1 MYSAQRLAGVLVGLA
16 QHDALKFVSEGVA
29 VLLVLCV
36 DQKELLFGIKHRHEV
51 STSGTNLGVHLVNL
65 LELVKVLRAISGV
78 LEPCQVP
85 TDVPA
90 PVVNLHLEHVHGFV
104 EAPFAGVLA
113 VVDFQAKVC

>member
-78 LEPCQVP
+78 LEPFQVP
-85 TDVPA
+85 SDVLA
-90 PVVNLHLEHVHGFV
+90 PVVHLHLEHVHGFV

-113 VVDFQAKVC
+113 VVDVQTKVC